1 MEALPIRAF
10 MSADFPADSARF
22 YRPRF
27 LPEVE
32 LVSVAYNGRRFPEH
46 SHEEYVIGAVTTGA
60 EMLAVGRN
68 QHIADVGT
76 VLRLNPAEAHANT
89 TIGMETLRY
98 SVLYVPKIVVA
109 SFLDSG
115 AALPKFYS
123 PVSKQVDL
131 FRQVRAVHAVL
142 ACEVSGKLEQESA
155 LSLLV
160 QALQP
165 HPLSG
170 EFEPAPSHAAADN
183 MRQFIEEHYA
193 GAFGLHDLGKLT
205 GLSTF
210 HLVRT
215 FKKRIGLS
223 PLAYRDQLRMAE
235 ARRLLLARQPISQ
248 ISLTL
253 GYADQSHFTRQFQRV
268 VGTSP
273 QRYARDTA

>member
-1 MEALPIRAF
+1 
-10 MSADFPADSARF
+10 MSADFRADSARF

-32 LVSVAYNGRRFPEH
+32 LVSVAYNDRRFPEH
-46 SHEEYVIGAVTTGA
+46 SHEEYVIGAVTAGA
-60 EMLAVGRN
+60 EMLAVGRH
-68 QHIADVGT
+68 QHIADAGT
-76 VLRLNPAEAHANT
+76 VLRLNPAEAHANA
-89 TIGMETLRY
+89 TIGMETLCY
-98 SVLYVPKIVVA
+98 SVLYVPKIVVG

-115 AALPKFYS
+115 AGLPSFSS
-123 PVSKQVDL
+123 PLTKHVDL

-142 ACEVSGKLEQESA
+142 ACAVSGKLEQESA

-160 QALQP
+160 QAFQAQTLY
-165 HPLSG
+165 G
-170 EFEPAPSHAAADN
+170 EIEPPSYHAAADRV
-183 MRQFIEEHYA
+183 RQFIEEHYA
-193 GAFGLHDLGKLT
+193 SAFGLHDLSKLT

-235 ARRLLLARQPISQ
+235 ARRLLLAKQPISQ

-253 GYADQSHFTRQFQRV
+253 GYADQSHFTRQFQRI

-273 QRYARDTA
+273 QRYARDTVG